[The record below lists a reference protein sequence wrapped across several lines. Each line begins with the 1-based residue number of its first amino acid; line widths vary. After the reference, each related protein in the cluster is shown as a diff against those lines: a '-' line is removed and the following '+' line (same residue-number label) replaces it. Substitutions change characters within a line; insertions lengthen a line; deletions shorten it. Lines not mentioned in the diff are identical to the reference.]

1 MARSRSSEA
10 ERNIEDRLQRL
21 EQTVRSLS
29 SSIDQALQTLSAVSS
44 SRDETRGPDPN
55 NCPMATGN
63 NRPTAQLYIGPSHS
77 FSFLEETASSMKTI
91 RRPPHDTTLQN
102 AISELGHL
110 SSTLTTAHVEN
121 STEDLSTFY
130 VPSRAAGYGL
140 ISKFLEC
147 AELGEPFFRLPPD
160 DILKQVVFEP
170 QNVQE
175 KAWVV
180 YFNYLLLA
188 AVSAENYQD
197 EEKFRH
203 NTHLALKDSSIFLVP
218 HVSHVQVLALLAIH
232 GEDFAAPNI
241 SWMLLGH
248 ACRQAEALGLHMS
261 TREATSELSQHRLCL
276 LWMLFILDK
285 SCALAFGRPA
295 FLSISLY
302 RHVPLPDDQFMLKFQ
317 PHYAAEHR
325 NRQHHPQVTNFG
337 VLVFKRSVELAKLT
351 GYVLEILATGKSSIT
366 KSGIQSKLNAW
377 FLQTNK
383 VLSESIRIESTSANA
398 RQIQEMNLGINSM
411 RFQYLHILILFLKE
425 DGQFSDTLLACA
437 REAISLLPSLV
448 SNWGSVYN
456 GLIWQLLY
464 YVFTPFFVIFKN
476 VVRPDGQGPGSRVC
490 SKLRHTAAI
499 FLQLA
504 QAHVRNKT
512 STKPG
517 SKATRSSKRINTSR
531 LDGPATQA
539 CEGSTDAGLGQL
551 DITSYLEW
559 LPGDMDATCRML
571 EVEMQDA
578 TDQHSGL
585 GEGSN
590 LTEFPIRRPASDRVF
605 DWFSWDVYYAD
616 IDSINV
622 QILMSIF
629 SGTLGLGPWI
639 PARGNAATI
648 VFVAL
653 CGFGFGAF
661 VSLLSAIIAEISD
674 VKEIGTR
681 TVVGFAIMSVAALN
695 F

>member
-1 MARSRSSEA
+1 MPFSNPGSLDTFRSRSSEA

-29 SSIDQALQTLSAVSS
+29 SSIDQVLQTLSAASS

-55 NCPMATGN
+55 NCPMAIGN

-110 SSTLTTAHVEN
+110 SSRLTTAHVEN
-121 STEDLSTFY
+121 STEGLSTFY

-170 QNVQE
+170 QNVRE

-188 AVSAENYQD
+188 AVSAENYED

-261 TREATSELSQHRLCL
+261 TRKATPELSQHRLCL
-276 LWMLFILDK
+276 FWMLFILDR

-325 NRQHHPQVTNFG
+325 NRQHHPQVNSFG

-366 KSGIQSKLNAW
+366 KSDIQSKLNAW

-383 VLSESIRIESTSANA
+383 VLSESISIESTSANA
-398 RQIQEMNLGINSM
+398 RQIREMNLGINSM
-411 RFQYLHILILFLKE
+411 RFQYLHILVLLLKE
-425 DGQFSDTLLACA
+425 DGQSSDTLLACA

-456 GLIWQLLY
+456 GLVWQLLY
-464 YVFTPFFVIFKN
+464 YAFTPFFVIFEN
-476 VVRPDGQGPGSRVC
+476 VVHPDSQGPTVEQDLGLLATTVTYFTDMRAQMRLLARVC
-490 SKLRHTAAI
+490 SRLQHTAAV

-504 QAHVRNKT
+504 QAHVRHKI

-517 SKATRSSKRINTSR
+517 SKATCSSKRANSSG

-590 LTEFPIRRPASDRVF
+590 LTEFPIRRPTSDRVF

-616 IDSINV
+616 IDS
-622 QILMSIF
+622 
-629 SGTLGLGPWI
+629 
-639 PARGNAATI
+639 
-648 VFVAL
+648 
-653 CGFGFGAF
+653 
-661 VSLLSAIIAEISD
+661 
-674 VKEIGTR
+674 
-681 TVVGFAIMSVAALN
+681 
-695 F
+695 